1 MGRNKKTRSSVPMG
15 GGGGALPLMDD
26 KVDLI
31 QLLSPNN
38 TTTTSPTEDDILNL
52 LYARFKSDLPYTRL
66 NASSLVIVN
75 PNKPLESM
83 NDASAKEYAEHW
95 YKDST
100 VTATI
105 DNPTKN
111 LQPHIY
117 EFAAKIYL
125 HMRRSAED
133 QSVIFS
139 GITGSGKTATQGHLL
154 SQLLLLSTHTKKEA
168 KIANQIQN
176 VQIILEAFGNSKTIQ
191 NINASRFGK
200 YLELQ
205 FSERGRI
212 VGSKV
217 LTYCFDRSR
226 VTEIPQDERS
236 YHVFYYLLAGATNE
250 ERSSAHLQDPQNY
263 NYLSQSKCYRIPE
276 VDDSIQ
282 MDDLRGALKTL
293 GFKSK
298 VVNQIW
304 QILSAILL
312 LGNIEFTNPGKAKDE
327 AANIKNRHV
336 LDMVAQYLGVPAF
349 KLEQT
354 LTFKSTYIGK
364 ELCTVFLNAELATE
378 QRDALSR
385 ALYSILFTWIV
396 EHINSK
402 LDQSDEPPNFISL
415 LDQPGPQNFS
425 KNSFEQFCL
434 NFVTEELEN
443 YVLKQIFD
451 DNSGFNSE
459 ITNDGINLPQI
470 ETMDNSGCVEL
481 LRGDSTINN
490 TTKSSNQPGGLISIL
505 DLESAR
511 ILSGVGANDSKL
523 LSKLQENFSNHP
535 SFVANPTISY
545 SNTSSSSK
553 RFSTIKIGN
562 NNNSAGAFGINHFT
576 GQVTYSIDNFIEKNN
591 DNLSTD
597 FIDLFKETKN
607 SFILKLFSGP
617 ALAIENHPKNERT
630 VVVAQLP
637 NKPFRS
643 PSMKKPKKKKNDNN
657 NNNNNL
663 TDSPIIEEKESSNNR
678 KVLSHVSTVVTQLH
692 GTLNQLIGTLSQ
704 TRLWNIFQIRPNDV
718 NEPDVFDNKRV
729 KTQIRNFVI
738 PDIIS
743 RKRIE
748 YTSSYTFEEF
758 INRYD
763 IIISNYNNH
772 NNYNNLSSS
781 LIQKVESFC
790 VSNGW
795 IQGDNFAIGAREIFL
810 SDNNWKILEDQLRT
824 IEREERA
831 KAKLRDDESLSG
843 ENRGIGN
850 IHNASSAASSV
861 DRLLP
866 KNNNNNYGVNYAGS
880 EAGYYDSYAESE
892 DDYYSQTGH
901 DDDEGSMWGGGDR
914 YPPSDPSKGSND
926 GDNNN
931 VNKGVHEEI
940 EELPTTKI
948 RRWWVVFVWLCTW
961 WIPSFLLNW
970 IGKMKRPDVQM
981 AWREKFTLCLI
992 IFLLSAFITF
1002 YIIFFGNLIC
1012 PGTDKV
1018 YSTTDVSYHTG
1029 DDDFWVSIRGVVY
1042 DLSKFHLTNHA
1053 KAASQQAGLA
1063 EMEPYGGKD
1072 VSTSIPIPLTQ
1083 PETCE
1088 TLVANANLDFVEH
1101 FNDTDNFFKHTSGTA
1116 SVYPSLKDIRW
1127 YWDNFLPTI
1136 GLYKKAELVFDKKD
1150 VEAQGIAG
1158 RKWAIINDKVYD
1170 LTDYFQAQDTY
1181 QQPTPPTQVGVK
1193 NYHYLN
1199 TDIETLFDKRSG
1211 QDITKQIF
1219 SSQISANDRRANLL
1233 CLNSVFYVGK
1243 LDFRKSF
1250 RCLFNNYILLA
1261 AACLMAAVILVKFL
1275 AALQLGSRRKPEDH
1289 DKFVICQVPCY
1300 TEGEDSLK
1308 RTMDSLAALNY
1319 DDKRKLL
1326 FFIADGMIVGSGND
1340 RPTPRIVL
1348 DILGVDPKIDPEP
1361 LVFKSIGEGSQ
1372 QLNYGKVYSGLYEYE
1387 GHVVPYIVVVK
1398 VGKPSEKSKPG
1409 NRGKRDSQIILMRFL
1424 NKVHFEDEMTPLE
1437 LEIYHQMKNV
1447 IGVNPSFYEYVL
1459 MVDADTEVLPDALNR
1474 MISCMLH
1481 DGRVIGICGETTL
1494 VNEEG
1499 SWTTMIQVYE
1509 YYISH
1514 HLAKAFESL
1523 FGSVT
1528 CLPGCFCMYRIRTP
1542 IKNSPLIISSS
1553 VIDNYSENHV
1563 DTLHKKNLL
1572 SLGEDRY
1579 LTTLMMKHFPQYK
1592 MTFTPDAK
1600 CRTAAPDR
1608 WSVLLSQRRR
1618 WINSTIHNLME
1629 LMFLSEMCG
1638 VCCFS
1643 MRFVVFIDL
1652 FGTLILPS
1660 TTIYIIYLIWA
1671 VATERQALP
1680 TIALIMLAAVYGLQ
1694 AIIFLLK
1701 QQWQHIGWMIIYLLA
1716 FPLFSFFIPIYSFWH
1731 FDDFSWGNT
1740 RVVVGE
1746 KGKKQIITA
1755 DEEKFEESKIP
1766 RKKWADYEQEIWE
1779 GTTAESHDSK
1789 HSEASRYSYKSSKSN
1804 NRYETGSQYGGSN
1817 YGGSQYGGSQ
1827 NQDYFRDTHL
1837 SPNDRGRTRSRSPA
1851 PRYPPSEARSSRV
1864 VSSMDHRGGM
1874 GMGMGMGGRD
1884 STVMEYLQS
1893 SSPLPTQRPMS
1904 SYTNVTNTMEPTDEE
1919 ILIEI
1924 RIILN
1929 NANLMNITKKQVR
1942 EQLTLAFGM
1951 DMSSRKDFINNSIE
1965 LILQGKL

>member
-1 MGRNKKTRSSVPMG
+1 MGRNKKTRSSVPVG
-15 GGGGALPLMDD
+15 AGGALPPMDD

-31 QLLSPNN
+31 QLLS
-38 TTTTSPTEDDILNL
+38 TITSPTEDDVLNL

-66 NASSLVIVN
+66 NASSLVVVN

-100 VTATI
+100 ANI
-105 DNPTKN
+105 DNPAKN

-176 VQIILEAFGNSKTIQ
+176 VQIILEAFGNSKTVQ

-205 FSERGRI
+205 FNERGRI
-212 VGSKV
+212 VGSKA

-236 YHVFYYLLAGATNE
+236 YHVFYYLLAGATQE
-250 ERSSAHLQDPQNY
+250 ERSSAHLQDPQHY

-282 MDDLRGALKTL
+282 MEDLRGALKTL

-304 QILSAILL
+304 QILSVILL

-336 LDMVAQYLGVPAF
+336 LDMAAQYLGVPAF

-354 LTFKSTYIGK
+354 LTFKSKYIGK
-364 ELCTVFLNAELATE
+364 ELCTVVLNAELATE

-451 DNSGFNSE
+451 DNSGFNLE

-481 LRGDSTINN
+481 LRGDSNIIN

-505 DLESAR
+505 DLESAK
-511 ILSGVGANDSKL
+511 IQSGIGANDSKL
-523 LSKLQENFSNHP
+523 L
-535 SFVANPTISY
+535 
-545 SNTSSSSK
+545 
-553 RFSTIKIGN
+553 R
-562 NNNSAGAFGINHFT
+562 AFGINHFT
-576 GQVTYSIDNFIEKNN
+576 GQVIYSIDNFIDKNN

-597 FIDLFKETKN
+597 FIDLFKETHN

-643 PSMKKPKKKKNDNN
+643 PM
-657 NNNNNL
+657 
-663 TDSPIIEEKESSNNR
+663 
-678 KVLSHVSTVVTQLH
+678 TQLH

-718 NEPDVFDNKRV
+718 NEPDIFDNKRV
-729 KTQIRNFVI
+729 KTQIRNLVI
-738 PDIIS
+738 PDIIT

-758 INRYD
+758 INRND
-763 IIISNYNNH
+763 
-772 NNYNNLSSS
+772 
-781 LIQKVESFC
+781 
-790 VSNGW
+790 
-795 IQGDNFAIGAREIFL
+795 FAIGAREIFL

-824 IEREERA
+824 IEREERV

-850 IHNASSAASSV
+850 TQNASSAASSV

-866 KNNNNNYGVNYAGS
+866 KNNNNDGVDYTGS
-880 EAGYYDSYAESE
+880 EVGYYDSYAESE
-892 DDYYSQTGH
+892 DDYFSQAGH
-901 DDDEGSMWGGGDR
+901 DDEEGNMWEGGDR
-914 YPPSDPSKGSND
+914 KGSND
-926 GDNNN
+926 GDINED
-931 VNKGVHEEI
+931 KGIHEEI

-970 IGKMKRPDVQM
+970 I
-981 AWREKFTLCLI
+981 
-992 IFLLSAFITF
+992 
-1002 YIIFFGNLIC
+1002 
-1012 PGTDKV
+1012 V

-1029 DDDFWVSIRGVVY
+1029 DDDFWVSVRGVVY

-1053 KAASQQAGLA
+1053 KASAQQAGLA

-1072 VSTSIPIPLTQ
+1072 VSTSIPIPLNQ
-1083 PETCE
+1083 PETCVS
-1088 TLVANANLDFVEH
+1088 LVGTSDFFVDH
-1101 FNDTDNFFKHTSGTA
+1101 LNDTDNFFKHSSGTNA
-1116 SVYPSLKDIRW
+1116 QFTSLKDIRW
-1127 YWDNFLPTI
+1127 YWNNFLPTME
-1136 GLYKKAELVFDKKD
+1136 LYKKAELVYDKKD
-1150 VEAQGIAG
+1150 IEAQGTAG

-1170 LTDYFQAQDTY
+1170 LTDYFQAHDTY
-1181 QQPTPPTQVGVK
+1181 SQPTPPTQEGVR

-1199 TDIETLFDKRSG
+1199 SDIETLFEKRSG

-1219 SSQISANDRRANLL
+1219 SSQISAQDRYTNLL
-1233 CLNSVFYVGK
+1233 CLNSAFYVGK

-1250 RCLFNNYILLA
+1250 RCVFNNYILLA
-1261 AACLMAAVILVKFL
+1261 AACLMASVILVKFL

-1300 TEGEDSLK
+1300 TEGEESLK

-1361 LVFKSIGEGSQ
+1361 LRFKSIGEGAQ

-1387 GHVVPYIVVVK
+1387 GHVVPYLVVVK

-1409 NRGKRDSQIILMRFL
+1409 NRGKRDSQIILMKFL

-1542 IKNSPLIISSS
+1542 IKSSPLIISNS

-1660 TTIYIIYLIWA
+1660 TTIYIVYLIWA
-1671 VATERQALP
+1671 VASERQALP

-1694 AIIFLLK
+1694 AIIFILK

-1755 DEEKFEESKIP
+1755 GEEKFDESMITK
-1766 RKKWADYEQEIWE
+1766 KKWADYEQEIWE

-1789 HSEASRYSYKSSKSN
+1789 HSEVSRYSYKSNRSN
-1804 NRYETGSQYGGSN
+1804 NRFETGSQYGGSN

-1837 SPNDRGRTRSRSPA
+1837 SPNDRGRQRSRSPV
-1851 PRYPPSEARSSRV
+1851 PRYSPSEPRSSRV
-1864 VSSMDHRGGM
+1864 VK
-1874 GMGMGMGGRD
+1874 
-1884 STVMEYLQS
+1884 
-1893 SSPLPTQRPMS
+1893 
-1904 SYTNVTNTMEPTDEE
+1904 
-1919 ILIEI
+1919 ILMEI

-1929 NANLMNITKKQVR
+1929 NANLMNITKKQ
-1942 EQLTLAFGM
+1942 
-1951 DMSSRKDFINNSIE
+1951 
-1965 LILQGKL
+1965 GK